1 MAVTA
6 NNLSGREVFIKGLY
20 LTGILVWLYIALIN
34 PIMRLASKDKNA
46 NKGGAV
52 MQMVALFVIPLGGYG
67 IFYYSARNSST
78 Y

>member
-6 NNLSGREVFIKGLY
+6 NNLSGREVFVKGLY
-20 LTGILVWLYIALIN
+20 LTGILVWLYLALIN

-52 MQMVALFVIPLGGYG
+52 MQMTVLFVIPISGYFL
-67 IFYYSARNSST
+67 FYYSART